1 MRHIGEKVNQVF
13 NTLNIGDLHRLEVFI
28 GFIITLI
35 EAPALLQDIVRI
47 NFLKN
52 FL

>member
-1 MRHIGEKVNQVF
+1 MRHVGEKVNQVF
-13 NTLNIGDLHRLEVFI
+13 NTLNVGDLHRLE
-28 GFIITLI
+28 GFTGIIITLI

-47 NFLKN
+47 NILKN